1 MSQRKKVRS
10 LEAIPRKY
18 PRDSGDGAREVFM
31 GYQRLI
37 VGRERAVRA
46 LILSGCW
53 SL

>member
-1 MSQRKKVRS
+1 MRS

-31 GYQRLI
+31 GYQKLI
-37 VGRERAVRA
+37 NVRERAVRA
-46 LILSGCW
+46 LILSGCQ